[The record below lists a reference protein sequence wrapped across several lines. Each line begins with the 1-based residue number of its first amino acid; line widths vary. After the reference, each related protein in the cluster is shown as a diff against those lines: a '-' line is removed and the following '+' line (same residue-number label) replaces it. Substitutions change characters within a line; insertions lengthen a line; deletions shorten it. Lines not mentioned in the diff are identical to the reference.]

1 MSLNFNV
8 GKINPAKEKV
18 EEEDMK
24 SKSKSNLDFETISVN
39 DQNSENDKEE
49 KNESLNSSKTAE
61 MGLNNFD
68 EDEFIDI
75 IQGEMVKKEEKKESS
90 IEDESLDGDENDNKN
105 LLSDE
110 QDDTLN

>member
-1 MSLNFNV
+1 
-8 GKINPAKEKV
+8 
-18 EEEDMK
+18 
-24 SKSKSNLDFETISVN
+24 
-39 DQNSENDKEE
+39 
-49 KNESLNSSKTAE
+49 

-90 IEDESLDGDENDNKN
+90 KEDESLDGDENDNKN